1 MEESH
6 EERLNRIKERSAVAI
21 EFAERNFGKNQVSED
36 QKYMIDRAE
45 EALCYE
51 MVMKQMKQAHDS
63 MCKTLTLT
71 EWTSGF
77 GAGIDF
83 IEENLYGAAKRLCE

>member
-6 EERLNRIKERSAVAI
+6 EERLNRIKERWAVAI
-21 EFAERNFGKNQVSED
+21 EFAERNFGMNQVSDDE
-36 QKYMIDRAE
+36 KYMIERAE
-45 EALCYE
+45 EALRYE
-51 MVMKQMKQAHDS
+51 MVIKEMKQAYDS

-83 IEENLYGAAKRLCE
+83 IEENLYGAAKRECE